1 MKKRATRISWT
12 LVVGSLL
19 LGCGSTGSTPST
31 LTEPVV
37 DSPGKRIS
45 RYRGPAL
52 EALVDYQFAASSV
65 GGEWMILN
73 VSVSGTRS
81 ESTEIRSDSIWLR
94 TPDGTRIP
102 LPPYEQFAE
111 AYGEI
116 QAISRRAAIASSPLG
131 FTRGDRNWCHMS
143 FQPTP
148 GTAAVL
154 KSVYVNHRR
163 QCQGLL
169 YFQIP
174 GGIQPGPYALG
185 IELEETDVV
194 IPFNL
199 EGPSQ

>member
-1 MKKRATRISWT
+1 MNTRATRISWT
-12 LVVGSLL
+12 LMAALL
-19 LGCGSTGSTPST
+19 LIGCGSTGSEPSV
-31 LTEPVV
+31 LSEPVV
-37 DSPGKRIS
+37 DSPGKHIS

-52 EALVDYQFAASSV
+52 ESLVDYGFAASSL

-81 ESTEIRSDSIWLR
+81 ENTEIRSDSIWLR
-94 TPDGTRIP
+94 TPGGTRIP

-111 AYGEI
+111 AYSEV

-143 FQPTP
+143 FHPTP

-154 KSVYVNHRR
+154 TSVYVNHRR
-163 QCQGLL
+163 QCQGFL

-174 GGIQPGPYALG
+174 GGIQPGRYALG

-194 IPFNL
+194 VPFIL
-199 EGPSQ
+199 EGPAQ